1 MKVSGKCSVEKDDI
15 VRIGDAVTWSYVP
28 DEGTLDEGKYKWD
41 LSPDAGR
48 KPSVLVG
55 SVEETGFP
63 EITVSFDAEGLVIGP
78 LLTFAGKEFDCG
90 DFVKPFTVYPAG
102 YEPTSSSVKESS
114 SSEAESSSSEA
125 KSSSSAVRGYC
136 MVSKREAFVDEEVF
150 WYIVDENGVELEGYH
165 NWTGLGAFGTLV
177 SGEREGNGSTR
188 IKVKYSTPGQ
198 KEPAVQY
205 GLQVLTCD
213 VDDDLDPWLR
223 INPKIE
229 ESSSSYVE
237 LSSSDQASS
246 SSGRP
251 PVID

>member
-1 MKVSGKCSVEKDDI
+1 
-15 VRIGDAVTWSYVP
+15 
-28 DEGTLDEGKYKWD
+28 
-41 LSPDAGR
+41 
-48 KPSVLVG
+48 
-55 SVEETGFP
+55 
-63 EITVSFDAEGLVIGP
+63 
-78 LLTFAGKEFDCG
+78 
-90 DFVKPFTVYPAG
+90 
-102 YEPTSSSVKESS
+102 
-114 SSEAESSSSEA
+114 
-125 KSSSSAVRGYC
+125 

-229 ESSSSYVE
+229 ESSSSEEPEESSSSYVE